1 MCIRIFFFRI
11 KDYANFDQLDYRELK
26 TNTLMTFSLQRWV
39 HQEYCIPLDLCI
51 NIDKKQ
57 PPNAKYFRAI
67 NKIEVVECTLRTQQ
81 NMEIL
86 NLVYEPN
93 HKHTAADFKHEA

>member
-1 MCIRIFFFRI
+1 MPILI
-11 KDYANFDQLDYRELK
+11 
-26 TNTLMTFSLQRWV
+26 SLIIENWKLIPLW
-39 HQEYCIPLDLCI
+39 HFPYNAGYTQEYCIPLDLCI

-57 PPNAKYFRAI
+57 PPNAKYFGAI
-67 NKIEVVECTLRTQQ
+67 NKIKVVECTLGTQK

-86 NLVYEPN
+86 NLVYEQN